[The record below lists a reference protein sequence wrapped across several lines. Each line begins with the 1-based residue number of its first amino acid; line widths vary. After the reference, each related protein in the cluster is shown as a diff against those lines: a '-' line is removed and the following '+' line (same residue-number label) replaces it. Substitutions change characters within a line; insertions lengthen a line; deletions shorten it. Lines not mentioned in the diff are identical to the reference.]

1 MVFRAIVIVSALL
14 AADAYF
20 WQGKYMRM
28 AMDTAHGF
36 GDDFNSQIARLLR
49 PLHWQ

>member
-1 MVFRAIVIVSALL
+1 MALRVIVIVSVLL

-28 AMDTAHGF
+28 TMDTAHGF
-36 GDDFNSQIARLLR
+36 GDHFNYQVARLLR
-49 PLHWQ
+49 PLH

>member
-1 MVFRAIVIVSALL
+1 VIVIVSVLL

-28 AMDTAHGF
+28 AMDTATG
-36 GDDFNSQIARLLR
+36 SATISTIR
-49 PLHWQ
+49 